1 MLPQPPPVI
10 IAMVLLAL
18 LSLTNL
24 VPAEQAILEGNPTV
38 APVFLPLVVGVGGLV
53 GAWGLWMLKRW
64 AMWLVII
71 VCMLNILMSAVA
83 LASPFTAIF
92 GAIYLVVCASVILL
106 VVLPSS
112 VRTFEN
118 PIKAK
123 LAEFT
128 FHALR

>member
-1 MLPQPPPVI
+1 VAPWRSHREGYDRRPYVLPQPPLVI

-24 VPAEQAILEGNPTV
+24 VPVESVIWEVRPRAVVL
-38 APVFLPLVVGVGGLV
+38 LPLVAGVGGLV

-64 AMWLVII
+64 ALWLVIV
-71 VCMLNILMSAVA
+71 VCVLNILMSAVA

-92 GAIYLVVCASVILL
+92 GAIYLVVCTLIIVL

-112 VRTFEN
+112 RRAYT
-118 PIKAK
+118 
-123 LAEFT
+123 
-128 FHALR
+128 